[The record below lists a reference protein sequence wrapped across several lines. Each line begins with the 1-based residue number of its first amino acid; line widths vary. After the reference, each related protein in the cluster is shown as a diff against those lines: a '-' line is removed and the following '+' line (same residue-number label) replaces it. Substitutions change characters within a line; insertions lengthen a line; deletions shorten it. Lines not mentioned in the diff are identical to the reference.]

1 MKAAML
7 LEAGSIL
14 IGEARKPEPRAG
26 EVLLKVSMAGIC
38 GSDNALYHGKYDVS
52 LPVIPG
58 HEMIGHVAALGS
70 GVTNLEVGQRVTV
83 QPNFSCGEC
92 SLCMSGHGNICP
104 EKIRLGIDCH
114 GVFADYVT
122 VPAAYTW
129 PLPDD
134 ISDDDAVLAEPLA
147 VAVHALRRG
156 PCQKGDRV
164 LVLGAGLIG
173 LLTLQLAV
181 QAGAEVTA
189 CDLEDGRLELAR
201 QLGAT
206 QVIRPGEYTGAGFD
220 VVYETSGAAP
230 GLTQAVQ
237 LAAPA
242 AKIVV
247 LGLPS
252 KNSEIPAAMIVRK
265 ELDIVGSMIYTDE
278 FPQTIKILQQRH
290 LNLEPLRSIKFPLEQ
305 LNEQMGEFSRP
316 DYIKMV
322 VEI

>member
-7 LEAGSIL
+7 LGAGDIQL
-14 IGEARKPEPRAG
+14 GDVPKPVPGAG
-26 EVLLKVSMAGIC
+26 EVLLRVSMAGIC
-38 GSDNALYHGKYDVS
+38 GSDNALYHGKYDVT

-58 HEMIGHVAALGS
+58 HEMIGYVEELGA
-70 GVTNLEVGQRVTV
+70 GVNSLTIGQRVTV
-83 QPNFSCGEC
+83 QPNFSCGHC
-92 SLCMSGHGNICP
+92 DLCTSGHANICP
-104 EKIRLGIDCH
+104 EKIRLGIDNH
-114 GVFADYVT
+114 GVFAEYVS

-156 PCQKGDRV
+156 PCKPGDRV

-206 QVIRPGEYTGAGFD
+206 DVIRPGDDVSAGFN

-230 GLTQAVQ
+230 GFSQAVQ

-252 KNSEIPAAMIVRK
+252 QESQVPAAMIVRK

-278 FPQTIKILQQRH
+278 FPQTIKILQQRQ
-290 LNLEPLRSIKFPLEQ
+290 LNLTPLLSVKFPLEQ
-305 LNEQMGEFSRP
+305 LNEQMGNFSRP
-316 DYIKMV
+316 DYLKMV

>member
-7 LEAGSIL
+7 LEAGQIQ
-14 IGEARKPEPRAG
+14 IGEAPKPVPG
-26 EVLLKVSMAGIC
+26 EGDVLLRVFMAGIC
-38 GSDNALYHGKYDVS
+38 GSDNALYHGKYDVA

-58 HEMIGHVAALGS
+58 HEMIGYVEELGA
-70 GVTNLEVGQRVTV
+70 GVDNLSIGQRVTV
-83 QPNFSCGEC
+83 QPNFSCETC
-92 SLCMSGHGNICP
+92 ELCQTGHANICP
-104 EKIRLGIDCH
+104 EKIRLGIDAH
-114 GVFADYVT
+114 GVFAEYVK
-122 VPAAYTW
+122 VPAAYAW

-134 ISDDDAVLAEPLA
+134 ISADDAVLAEPLA
-147 VAVHALRRG
+147 VAVHAHRRG
-156 PCQKGDRV
+156 QCQPGDRV

-189 CDLEDGRLELAR
+189 CDLEEGRLELAR
-201 QLGAT
+201 ELGAKH
-206 QVIRPGEYTGAGFD
+206 VIRPGDPVTAGFN

-252 KNSEIPAAMIVRK
+252 QDSQVPAAMIVRK

-278 FPQTIKILQQRH
+278 FPQTINLLQQRQ
-290 LNLEPLRSIKFPLEQ
+290 LNLAPLLSIKFPLEQ
-305 LNEQMGEFSRP
+305 LNDQMANFTRP
-316 DYIKMV
+316 DFIKMV